1 MSSCKLEV
9 SGDVLVVNSPFKRG
23 FVEGLKAIIPGGER
37 YWDRDGKVWEV
48 NPDYL
53 DEVIHLAQRFFTDVF
68 VDEVE
73 EVGTV
78 ERGQGAS
85 KDAIMIGLLQDHVKK
100 LKLRIANLES
110 EAMRG
115 SSTGD
120 WVKLKGYVSNK
131 DLHKLHKALALTHH
145 PDKGGDEAKMK
156 VVNGLMDNLK
166 RE

>member
-9 SGDVLVVNSPFKRG
+9 SGDVLVINSPFKRG
-23 FVEGLKAIIPGGER
+23 FVEGLKTIIPGGER
-37 YWDRDGKVWEV
+37 YWDRDEKVWEV

-85 KDAIMIGLLQDHVKK
+85 KETIMIGLLQDHVKK
-100 LKLRIANLES
+100 LKLRIANLEAK
-110 EAMRG
+110 ENNNKEIGNWGQLRKF
-115 SSTGD
+115 
-120 WVKLKGYVSNK
+120 VNNK

-166 RE
+166 GK